1 MNEQMEK
8 NNGFLEVS
16 MWRLVNEVLKKSWMV
31 ALAAIVSAV
40 AVCLIS
46 AYVITPKYESSAM
59 FYVNNNNF
67 SLGDTSVSITSNDI
81 TASKSLV
88 ESYIVILDTRN
99 SLNDVIDY
107 AGVDRTYKEV
117 REMLKAEAVNETE
130 IFKVTVTSTD
140 PEEAEKIADAIS
152 YILPKRI
159 SSIVEGTS
167 AKIVDTAV
175 MPVVPSA
182 PNITTNTLLGFL
194 LGFVIA
200 VAVIVLREL
209 MDVTVRTEEDLTTSC
224 RHPILATVP
233 NMAATGKGG
242 YYYSGYGQHRQHKQ
256 PALEAHK
263 QDVPLIGEKI
273 SFAAKE
279 AYKLLRTKLQF
290 SFTDDSD
297 CRVIGVSSALA
308 GEGKSLTSAN
318 LAYFLSQLDKK
329 VILIDCDMRRPSLNE
344 KLPIEKMPGLS
355 NCLSGQSN
363 VAELIQP
370 CGIPGSEHA
379 FSVIAAGRNPP
390 NPIELLSSARMSKM
404 LAALRKAYDYI
415 ILDLPP
421 VAEVSDAMV
430 VAQETDGML
439 LVVRQNYGNRVAL
452 SAAVREFE
460 FVDAKLLG
468 VVYNCTHDSANGYGY
483 GKRYYKRYYRR
494 YYHRYEGRYLEE
506 KQAEQ
511 NHAESCMQNHDSK

>member
-31 ALAAIVSAV
+31 ALVSIISAV
-40 AVCLIS
+40 VVCLIS

-59 FYVNNNNF
+59 FYVNNSNF
-67 SLGDTSVSITSNDI
+67 SLGDASVSITSNDI

-117 REMLKAEAVNETE
+117 REMLTAESVNDTE
-130 IFKVTVTSTD
+130 IFKVTVTSAD

-175 MPVVPSA
+175 MPVVPSS

-194 LGFVIA
+194 LGFVVA

-209 MDVTVRTEEDLTTSC
+209 MDVTVRTEEDLTMSC
-224 RHPILATVP
+224 PHPILATVP
-233 NMAATGKGG
+233 NMAATSKGG
-242 YYYSGYGQHRQHKQ
+242 YYYTGYGQSRHKKQ
-256 PALEAHK
+256 NIQDVIHK

-355 NCLSGQSN
+355 NCLSGQSS

-370 CGIPGSEHA
+370 CGLPGAETA

-421 VAEVSDAMV
+421 VAEVSDAMA

-460 FVDAKLLG
+460 FVEAKLLG

-511 NHAESCMQNHDSK
+511 SHDDQ